1 MTLHSGVAETQ
12 PTRTQPGGIAA
23 ASNAGGGDAWT
34 TARLLAWIADA
45 FTRREL
51 DAPRLSAEILLEHV
65 LGMPRLKLYLDPERV
80 ASAEELGALRGLV
93 GRALKDEPVQYLT
106 GQAWF
111 FGLQLAVD
119 KRVLI
124 PRPCTETIVEAVLQ
138 DARQRSIAAPVIADI
153 CTGSGCIALALGSQI
168 RSARVLATDLSSD
181 ALAVAEAN
189 LQRLSAAAM
198 TKRGMKPLG
207 SGEVLAALRAA
218 GVTDA
223 TPAVAGK
230 GVSDSRAEATTL
242 ADRVTLH
249 QGDLLAALPPAI
261 RGSVDYLVSNPPY
274 IPDHEWEGVP
284 ANVKQHEPTSALRGG
299 ADGLKFVAPLIAQAA
314 EWLKPGGLLLI
325 ELAACTSEQALSL
338 AGENAELHCAKIIK
352 DLEGLD
358 RVLSAR
364 RR

>member
-1 MTLHSGVAETQ
+1 MAETQ
-12 PTRTQPGGIAA
+12 PTRTQPVGIDA

-34 TARLLAWIADA
+34 TARLLAWIAEA
-45 FTRREL
+45 FAKRDL

-65 LGMPRLKLYLDPERV
+65 LGMPRLKLYLDPQRV
-80 ASAEELGALRGLV
+80 ASAEELAALRGLV

-138 DARQRSIAAPVIADI
+138 DVRRRSLASPVIADI
-153 CTGSGCIALALGSQI
+153 CTGSGCIALALGSQL
-168 RSARVLATDLSSD
+168 RQARVLATDISAD

-189 LQRLSAAAM
+189 LQRVSAQSAG
-198 TKRGMKPLG
+198 KRGMKPLG
-207 SGEVLAALRAA
+207 AGEVLAALRAA

-230 GVSDSRAEATTL
+230 GPPDSREERTTL
-242 ADRVTLH
+242 ADRLTLH
-249 QGDLLAALPPAI
+249 QGDLLSALPESMRESFDFI
-261 RGSVDYLVSNPPY
+261 VSNPPY
-274 IPDHEWEGVP
+274 IPDHEWEAVP
-284 ANVKQHEPTSALRGG
+284 RNVKQHEPVLALRGG
-299 ADGLKFVAPLIAQAA
+299 ADGLQYVAPIIRDAA
-314 EWLKPGGLLLI
+314 KWLKPGGLLLI
-325 ELAACTSEQALSL
+325 EIAACTS
-338 AGENAELHCAKIIK
+338 GEAQTFARAESDLTSVEILR
-352 DLEGLD
+352 DLEGHE